1 MVGLNQ
7 RDNLSSALL
16 DSSNSLTLSCRMA
29 RISSGELQACS
40 CAASGC
46 TKRSFL
52 VFFLYAFR
60 AALKMDWKLE
70 VDVEEDGA

>member
-16 DSSNSLTLSCRMA
+16 DSLNSLTLSCRTA
-29 RISSGELQACS
+29 RISLEDLQACS
-40 CAASGC
+40 CATSGC
-46 TKRSFL
+46 SRRSFL

-60 AALKMDWKLE
+60 AALKM
-70 VDVEEDGA
+70 G